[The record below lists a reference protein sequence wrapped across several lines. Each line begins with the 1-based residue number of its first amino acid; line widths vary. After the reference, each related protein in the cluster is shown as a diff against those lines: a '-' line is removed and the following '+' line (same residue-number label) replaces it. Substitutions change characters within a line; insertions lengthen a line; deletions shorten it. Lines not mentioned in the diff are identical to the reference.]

1 MCEKLEEDLHLKEEL
16 LKENDKMNSWE
27 NSSRELWNSEDQL
40 KI

>member
-1 MCEKLEEDLHLKEEL
+1 MCEKLEEYLHLKEEL

-27 NSSRELWNSEDQL
+27 KSSRELWNSEDQL